1 MGLVK
6 RPPKPRGSLESPG
19 PHSQPHWNS
28 GSSSAGSP
36 ATGSLR
42 SPLPASWDWSPGRKA
57 VGRYISRDCMRANS
71 LSHAQLFATLWTVAH
86 KAPLSMG
93 FLRQEYWNGWPF
105 PPPGYLPNPG
115 IEPKPPAPPALA
127 DGFFTTEPPVKP
139 LLSQD

>member
-6 RPPKPRGSLESPG
+6 RPPKPRGSHKSPG

-28 GSSSAGSP
+28 GSSSAVSP
-36 ATGSLR
+36 ATGSLP

-57 VGRYISRDCMRANS
+57 AGRYISQDCVRAKS
-71 LSHAQLFATLWTVAH
+71 LSLAQLFATLWTVTH

-93 FLRQEYWNGWPF
+93 FFMQESWDGLPF
-105 PPPGYLPNPG
+105 STSGDLPNPG
-115 IEPKPPAPPALA
+115 IEPKPPASPALA